1 MIKHENWIFPIELSK
16 KEEKIYARLKQNG
29 KLFIFLR
36 KYRHLIFT
44 DEINQKLLSMY
55 VDYPRG
61 KPIVGPT
68 LLAMVSIL

>member
-16 KEEKIYARLKQNG
+16 KEEKICARLKQNG

-44 DEINQKLLSMY
+44 DEINQSYAEEEKQVCL
-55 VDYPRG
+55 R
-61 KPIVGPT
+61 
-68 LLAMVSIL
+68 A